1 MPLSGRP
8 SRLPSPLLSSTMWR
22 AMPAGKAKS
31 TTRKHE
37 RAQARRIP
45 DVCVCACLYV
55 CMPPSL
61 FSPSFPQKNTRTQGR
76 RSGDRLQTREIAAGT
91 ETESETEIEKEHE
104 TETETE
110 TSGEGPAT
118 SAAETAAGAH
128 PATATANA
136 IGRGS
141 VAGGG
146 TTAVAAVAASATS
159 GAGAEA
165 ANGAGGVGVPRV
177 RLVTARGQ

>member
-1 MPLSGRP
+1 MPLSERP

-91 ETESETEIEKEHE
+91 ETESETEIEKES
-104 TETETE
+104 ETETE

-128 PATATANA
+128 HATATATATA

-141 VAGGG
+141 VAGGE

-159 GAGAEA
+159 GAGAGV